1 MLANQGL
8 ICQNLPVSGLR
19 CEGREVQLRITAVA
33 AGWAW
38 LARHPIRPVAIS
50 PHFEVVAVTVT
61 AARTATGPVP
71 RFRRA
76 FDVHFG
82 ILGAVYALLGFLV
95 QTLAD
100 AGQYMVA
107 ARQTHCALLAH
118 ALRAYEGVRGT
129 APTGIRRVD
138 CVGKRR

>member
-1 MLANQGL
+1 
-8 ICQNLPVSGLR
+8 
-19 CEGREVQLRITAVA
+19 
-33 AGWAW
+33 
-38 LARHPIRPVAIS
+38 LARHPSRPFAIS
-50 PHFEVVAVTVT
+50 PHFEVVAVAVTVT

-82 ILGAVYALLGFLV
+82 ILGAVHALLGFLV
-95 QTLAD
+95 QTLADAD

-107 ARQTHCALLAH
+107 ARQTHCSLTH
-118 ALRAYEGVRGT
+118 SVPTSYEGVRGT
-129 APTGIRRVD
+129 ALPTGIRRVD